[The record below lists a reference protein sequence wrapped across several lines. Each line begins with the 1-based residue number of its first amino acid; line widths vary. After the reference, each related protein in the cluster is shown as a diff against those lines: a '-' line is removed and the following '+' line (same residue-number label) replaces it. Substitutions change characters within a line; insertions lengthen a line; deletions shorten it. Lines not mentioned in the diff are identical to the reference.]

1 MKEATWRSNER
12 WRGERVAVT
21 GLELVQE
28 SGGAVINLH
37 GSYRVALGVGGLRPS
52 GASRGALH
60 VN

>member
-1 MKEATWRSNER
+1 MKEGAWRSDDLC
-12 WRGERVAVT
+12 GGGAVP

-37 GSYRVALGVGGLRPS
+37 GSYRAALGVGELRPY
-52 GASRGALH
+52 GPSRGALH